1 MRFTD
6 YRLPIDLL
14 RSLLFPCS
22 GNQIA
27 ELCLMFLGNRGM
39 ANELIA
45 VIGLQGS
52 CTPNIPLDFP
62 LNDGLIIPMIK
73 SW

>member
-6 YRLPIDLL
+6 YRLPIDSLFWKSNC
-14 RSLLFPCS
+14 RSLLDV
-22 GNQIA
+22 
-27 ELCLMFLGNRGM
+27 LGNRGM
-39 ANELIA
+39 ANELIS